1 MGFETPTK
9 KKTFKQAKLEVA
21 GKNMRLYE
29 AASTTDHRNFS
40 AETAPTTAA
49 KSRGRPRNDS
59 TTPVKVRLPRKSN
72 RKAKVKATTVIK
84 HLYTNSKK
92 RGKDL
97 ETLVK
102 NDKLFYI

>member
-29 AASTTDHRNFS
+29 ATPNADHRHFS
-40 AETAPTTAA
+40 AETAPSTSA
-49 KSRGRPRNDS
+49 KPRGRPRNI
-59 TTPVKVRLPRKSN
+59 TTPVKVKFPRKSN
-72 RKAKVKATTVIK
+72 RKAKVNATSVIK

-92 RGKDL
+92 RGKS
-97 ETLVK
+97 
-102 NDKLFYI
+102 

>member
-29 AASTTDHRNFS
+29 ASVTDHRNFS

-59 TTPVKVRLPRKSN
+59 TPVKVRLPRKSN

>member
-29 AASTTDHRNFS
+29 ASVSDHRNFS
-40 AETAPTTAA
+40 AETMPTTSA
-49 KSRGRPRNDS
+49 KPRGRPRNDC
-59 TTPVKVRLPRKSN
+59 TTPVKVRQPRKSN
-72 RKAKVKATTVIK
+72 RKAKVKATSVIK

-92 RGKDL
+92 RGKSL
-97 ETLVK
+97 EKLVK
-102 NDKLFYI
+102 NDTLFYI

>member
-29 AASTTDHRNFS
+29 ASVTDHRNFS
-40 AETAPTTAA
+40 AETAPTTSA
-49 KSRGRPRNDS
+49 KPRGRPRNDS
-59 TTPVKVRLPRKSN
+59 TPVKVKHPRKSN
-72 RKAKVKATTVIK
+72 RKAKVKATSVIK

-92 RGKDL
+92 RGKS
-97 ETLVK
+97 
-102 NDKLFYI
+102 